1 VQIPCIERNPMAA
14 IKAVAACRLA
24 MLEKESSYLRLDS
37 VIDSMKE
44 IGDNMPT
51 IYKETALGG
60 LAKHAKNSRRRTRRK
75 SSRTDGCAGCLDCG
89 SCANH
94 SSGLE

>member
-1 VQIPCIERNPMAA
+1 
-14 IKAVAACRLA
+14 RLA
-24 MLEKESSYLRLDS
+24 MLERKSNYLRLDS

-60 LAKHAKNSRRRTRRK
+60 LAVHAKNSRKGADRQICRTNKYGNCENCSVCHRK
-75 SSRTDGCAGCLDCG
+75 IS
-89 SCANH
+89 
-94 SSGLE
+94 